1 MYIANCSLM
10 PKHTNFGF
18 RKDIT
23 KMIKEWVPSYLRWP
37 GGNYLSGYKWINGVG
52 DKNYRY
58 FCIAKSKICRQQLKN
73 IKELLQIK
81 TAENIKTIIFNH
93 ELTPSQERNIEKM
106 TSMRVY
112 DRTALIL
119 FIFAM
124 RAKSHEG
131 KMQVELA
138 HLNHLS
144 SRLTKGWSHLER
156 QKGGI
161 GVRGGPGEKQIELD
175 RRMLGQRIK
184 QLKIKLT
191 KLEKQR
197 ANQRSAR
204 RRSKVLTIAIVGYT
218 NAGKSTLFNKL
229 TSEKILAENKLFAT
243 LDTTSRKLFIEHG
256 HDLVISDTVGFIKK
270 LPTTLIEA
278 FKSTLEEASDA
289 DLLLHIVDISNANK
303 AEQIIQVDKILNEI
317 GANNIQQILVLNQ
330 IDKIKLNAGYDR
342 DEYGKINRV
351 QLSAINGDGIE
362 FLKKA
367 IVERS
372 LDFINQRNGKYA

>member
-1 MYIANCSLM
+1 MFERPKNGESAILVSLNIDDIDH
-10 PKHTNFGF
+10 KENTSEFKLLVFSAGF
-18 RKDIT
+18 KVAELVESQRKFPDAKFFI
-23 KMIKEWVPSYLRWP
+23 
-37 GGNYLSGYKWINGVG
+37 GSGK
-52 DKNYRY
+52 
-58 FCIAKSKICRQQLKN
+58 L
-73 IKELLQIK
+73 KELLQIK

-93 ELTPSQERNIEKM
+93 ELTPSQERNIEKA

-204 RRSKVLTIAIVGYT
+204 RRSKVFTIAIVGYT

-303 AEQIIQVDKILNEI
+303 AEQIVQVDKILNEI

>member
-1 MYIANCSLM
+1 MIEVFERPKNGENAILVSLNIDDIDHKENTIEFKLLASSAGFKIAELVESQ
-10 PKHTNFGF
+10 
-18 RKDIT
+18 RKFPDAKFFI
-23 KMIKEWVPSYLRWP
+23 
-37 GGNYLSGYKWINGVG
+37 GSGK
-52 DKNYRY
+52 
-58 FCIAKSKICRQQLKN
+58 LE
-73 IKELLQIK
+73 ELLQIK
-81 TAENIKTIIFNH
+81 NSENIKTIIFNH
-93 ELTPSQERNIEKM
+93 ELTPSQERNIEKA

-119 FIFAM
+119 FIFSM

-184 QLKIKLT
+184 QLKIKLL

-197 ANQRSAR
+197 ANQRGAR
-204 RRSKVLTIAIVGYT
+204 RRSKVFTIAIVGYT
-218 NAGKSTLFNKL
+218 NAGKSTLFNRL
-229 TSEKILAENKLFAT
+229 TSENILAENKLFAT
-243 LDTTSRKLFIEHG
+243 LDTTSRKLFIEYG
-256 HDLVISDTVGFIKK
+256 HDLVISDTVGFIKN

-289 DLLLHIVDISNANK
+289 DLLLHIVDISNTNK
-303 AEQIIQVDKILNEI
+303 SEQILQVEKILEEI
-317 GANNIQQILVLNQ
+317 GANNVQQILVLNQ
-330 IDKIKLNAGYDR
+330 IDKIKLNSGYDR
-342 DEYGKINRV
+342 DEYGRINRV
-351 QLSAINGDGIE
+351 QLSAIKGDGIE

-372 LDFINQRNGKYA
+372 LSYINERNGDYA